1 MTVTERP
8 QLDDIDLRILTEL
21 QRDGRIRI
29 NELAERVGI
38 TALPAP
44 GPRAA

>member
-1 MTVTERP
+1 M
-8 QLDDIDLRILTEL
+8 

-38 TALPAP
+38 TAPPCLRRVSAIRRLPMP
-44 GPRAA
+44 CP